1 MTGRLTADLAAFF
14 AECVYPAEAE
24 FAADGGTG
32 SIDSP
37 VLTRIRAEARRRGL
51 WNLFSSLHPAR
62 LAASDPETAD
72 LAEIVGR
79 SPVIGQVALHCLN
92 PDAAVLEL
100 LAALGSAEQTSAWL
114 DALADGTISSAYC
127 MTEPGVASSDPRSL
141 RTRGERAA
149 DGAVRVTGVK
159 SWCTGAEAPHCEI
172 LVVLALTEPD
182 ARPGGRYSLV
192 LVCRDDPGVALT
204 SRHDVLGYS
213 DAYRGGHPDI
223 VFTDARGELL
233 GEAGGGL
240 AAAQRVLGP
249 ARMLHSMRLV
259 GTAERALELMTGRLR
274 SREIHGRSL
283 AGNDLWIDR
292 VGGARIAIE
301 SMRALVRAMASQ
313 PGLATAESIAKA
325 AVPVQAAEIVDLAM
339 QAHGADGLSAPG
351 ILADLYA
358 HARSLRISDG
368 PDEVHR
374 RVVGRYELALNR
386 AEDEE
391 VPPASRSRAAPQTG

>member
-1 MTGRLTADLAAFF
+1 VSGRLTADLAAFF

-32 SIDSP
+32 SIASP
-37 VLTRIRAEARRRGL
+37 VLTRVRDEARRRGL

-62 LAASDPETAD
+62 LAVGDPETAD

-79 SPVIGQVALHCLN
+79 SPVIGQVALHSLN
-92 PDAAVLEL
+92 PDATVLEL
-100 LAALGSAEQTSAWL
+100 LAALGSAEQASAWL

-149 DGAVRVTGVK
+149 DGTVRVTGVK
-159 SWCTGAEAPHCEI
+159 SWCTGADAANCEI

-182 ARPGGRYSLV
+182 AGPAGRYSLV
-192 LVCRDDPGVALT
+192 LVRRDSPGVAVAN
-204 SRHDVLGYS
+204 RHDVLGYS

-223 VFTDARGELL
+223 VFTDAPGELL

-274 SREIHGRSL
+274 SREVRGRPL

-292 VGGARIAIE
+292 VRRADRRRIDAGAGPGDGQPAGPRDGGIDRQGGGAR
-301 SMRALVRAMASQ
+301 
-313 PGLATAESIAKA
+313 PGGGDPRPGDAGARRRRPFRPRHPRRPLRPRPVA
-325 AVPVQAAEIVDLAM
+325 AHLRRPRR
-339 QAHGADGLSAPG
+339 SAPAG
-351 ILADLYA
+351 GGTA
-358 HARSLRISDG
+358 
-368 PDEVHR
+368 
-374 RVVGRYELALNR
+374 
-386 AEDEE
+386 
-391 VPPASRSRAAPQTG
+391 